1 MARVAGVNIPDNK
14 RVVVALTYING
25 VGNTTAAKIVEAASI
40 SPDARVNDL
49 TETELT
55 KLRDIIEEKYEV
67 EADLAQ
73 RRRMNINRLREINCY
88 RGLRH
93 KSSLPVRGQRTRT
106 NARTKRGRRMAVGGA
121 KTKSAPLK

>member
-14 RVVVALTYING
+14 RVVVALTYITG
-25 VGNTTAAKIVEAASI
+25 VGNSTSKKILEATGVSE
-40 SPDARVNDL
+40 DTRVSDL
-49 TETELT
+49 TDTELS
-55 KLRDIIEEKYEV
+55 KLREIIDEKYDV

-73 RRRMNINRLREINCY
+73 RRRMNISRLREINCY

-93 KSSLPVRGQRTRT
+93 KSGLPVRGQRTRT

-121 KTKSAPLK
+121 KTKTPSLK

>member
-1 MARVAGVNIPDNK
+1 MARVAGVNIPDSK

-25 VGNTTAAKIVEAASI
+25 IGDTSAKKILEKAGVSA
-40 SPDARVNDL
+40 DTRVSELNDS
-49 TETELT
+49 ELA
-55 KLRDIIEEKYEV
+55 KLRDIIDDDYEV

-73 RRRMNINRLREINCY
+73 RRRMNISRLREINCY

-93 KSSLPVRGQRTRT
+93 KSGLPVHGQRTRT

-121 KTKSAPLK
+121 KTKTPSLK

>member
-25 VGNTTAAKIVEAASI
+25 VGNTTAAKIVEEASVAL
-40 SPDARVNDL
+40 DARVNDL

-93 KSSLPVRGQRTRT
+93 KNGLPVRGQRTRT

>member
-1 MARVAGVNIPDNK
+1 MARVAGINIPDNK

-25 VGNTTAAKIVEAASI
+25 IGNTSAKKILDKADVSV
-40 SPDARVNDL
+40 DTRVKDLNDS
-49 TETELT
+49 ELT
-55 KLRDIIEEKYEV
+55 KLREIIEDSYEV

-73 RRRMNINRLREINCY
+73 RRRMNISRLREINSY

-93 KSSLPVRGQRTRT
+93 KSGLPVRGQRTRT

-121 KTKSAPLK
+121 KTKTPSLK